1 MGLLISFTK
10 IVEMISSPPYTTGE
24 TLVLREMIEEFFVDY
39 LRIIPGAT
47 FKPKDHFLTHYPCQ
61 ILEVGRP
68 LNHSTM
74 RFEAKHNFFKDI
86 YHRSNNIVNITK
98 SLAMRHQYWM
108 YLTYKKPNILQHE
121 TPKLISDNKIPVS
134 MLKKTIQEKLKPKTC
149 SEIKV
154 MRQAKGGDI

>member
-1 MGLLISFTK
+1 M
-10 IVEMISSPPYTTGE
+10 
-24 TLVLREMIEEFFVDY
+24 DY

-68 LNHSTM
+68 LNHSTI

-86 YHRSNNIVNITK
+86 YHGSNNIVNITK

-134 MLKKTIQEKLKPKTC
+134 MLKKTIQEKLKSKTC